1 MVSERLLVHSTI
13 SIPKFRHFT
22 CSNLDSRLNGVKLR
36 YLEKRG
42 MHGRVRVIEEKPR
55 EEKGRGRNI
64 GSGRKR
70 WESIGYRFVGWIT
83 EGK

>member
-1 MVSERLLVHSTI
+1 
-13 SIPKFRHFT
+13 
-22 CSNLDSRLNGVKLR
+22 VKLR